1 MATYSLSEARAHL
14 AEIVTKVENGDDVT
28 ITRHGRPVA
37 YVVTPERWVQQK
49 RLAELEQAHE
59 LHGDVEPA
67 VELGLSIKPDY
78 DLEAH
83 IAEIR
88 QAHRARMP
96 APAAALRRIRAS
108 RRTRQVSAE
117 QARSA

>member
-14 AEIVTKVENGDDVT
+14 AEIVTKVENGDEVT

-67 VELGLSIKPDY
+67 AERVPELGLSIKPDY
-78 DLEAH
+78 DLQEH

-88 QAHRARMP
+88 QAHEREDAGTGEGGGPPGSGIPPR
-96 APAAALRRIRAS
+96 APA
-108 RRTRQVSAE
+108 
-117 QARSA
+117 

>member
-67 VELGLSIKPDY
+67 VELGLSIKPGY

-88 QAHRARMP
+88 QAHQSADAGTGDGGIP
-96 APAAALRRIRAS
+96 PESGIPPQAPSER
-108 RRTRQVSAE
+108 
-117 QARSA
+117 

>member
-14 AEIVTKVENGDDVT
+14 AEIVTKVAHGDDVT

-37 YVVTPERWVQQK
+37 YVVTPERWVEQK
-49 RLAELEQAHE
+49 RLAELEEAHE
-59 LHGDVEPA
+59 LHGNVEPA

-78 DLEAH
+78 NLEAH

-88 QAHRARMP
+88 QAHERANAGSGEAGGSEGFGIP
-96 APAAALRRIRAS
+96 PHAPS
-108 RRTRQVSAE
+108 
-117 QARSA
+117 